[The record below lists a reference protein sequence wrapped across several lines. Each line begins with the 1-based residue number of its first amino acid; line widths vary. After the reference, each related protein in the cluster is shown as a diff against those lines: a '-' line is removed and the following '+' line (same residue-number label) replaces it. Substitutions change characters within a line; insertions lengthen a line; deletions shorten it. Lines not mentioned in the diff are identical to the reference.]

1 MDSSLRI
8 VVTGLIAQHPF
19 LGGISWHYLQ
29 YLLGLGRLGHDV
41 YYFEDSGQWPYNFD
55 GGASGNDWVS
65 YDCSENVDYLNSL
78 MRRFGLGNRW
88 SYRFPIRNQWYGLSD
103 SKRWDVV
110 NRADLLLNVS
120 GSLEFPDHYRQVGR
134 LVYIDTDPV
143 FTQVK
148 LARGEQ
154 DFGRRVDAH
163 DVHFTYGECLSN
175 SVPRTGHNWRPTRQ
189 PIVLSEWNPSN
200 STRDIFTTVMSWTSY
215 KPLTYADKIYGQ
227 KDVEFYRFLDLP
239 MKVRP
244 ITLEIALTNIE
255 HVNWRTEIMNIPP
268 AVVELMQQQNQ
279 WSSRELLAHAGW
291 NVVDARS
298 TCGDLDSYRS
308 YIQCSKAEWSVAKNG
323 YVQGRSGWF
332 SERSACYLASGRPVV
347 VQDTGF
353 PAVLPVGEG
362 IFAFKTIEDA
372 SAAIEKIEA
381 NYASEAKAAREI
393 AEEYFD
399 SEKVLTRLIEEALIS
414 DGMASNSLTVRPE
427 KERKADHTGKI
438 AREYS
443 VDGKQIR

>member
-1 MDSSLRI
+1 
-8 VVTGLIAQHPF
+8 
-19 LGGISWHYLQ
+19 
-29 YLLGLGRLGHDV
+29 
-41 YYFEDSGQWPYNFD
+41 
-55 GGASGNDWVS
+55 
-65 YDCSENVDYLNSL
+65 
-78 MRRFGLGNRW
+78 
-88 SYRFPIRNQWYGLSD
+88 
-103 SKRWDVV
+103 
-110 NRADLLLNVS
+110 
-120 GSLEFPDHYRQVGR
+120 
-134 LVYIDTDPV
+134 
-143 FTQVK
+143 
-148 LARGEQ
+148 
-154 DFGRRVDAH
+154 
-163 DVHFTYGECLSN
+163 
-175 SVPRTGHNWRPTRQ
+175 
-189 PIVLSEWNPSN
+189 
-200 STRDIFTTVMSWTSY
+200 
-215 KPLTYADKIYGQ
+215 
-227 KDVEFYRFLDLP
+227 

-279 WSSRELLAHAGW
+279 WSSRELLAHTGW

-298 TCGDLDSYRS
+298 TCGDLDSYRT

-414 DGMASNSLTVRPE
+414 DGMASNSLTVRSE

-438 AREYS
+438 AREYT